1 MIAATAVHGLP
12 SMKPLQTRKCLSKIF
27 IRKTNGTCF
36 KKNIYRC
43 GRSFGCSRSNERR
56 DYCKCLR
63 DGATKFQVAFP
74 RNTIARPKPARRFG
88 PVITHSG
95 LMITR
100 SGTVITHFGNVIT
113 RFGNAQK

>member
-1 MIAATAVHGLP
+1 VLALP
-12 SMKPLQTRKCLSKIF
+12 WFP
-27 IRKTNGTCF
+27 
-36 KKNIYRC
+36 KKGNRLLPIVE
-43 GRSFGCSRSNERR
+43 NM
-56 DYCKCLR
+56 
-63 DGATKFQVAFP
+63 